1 MAWGRRERG
10 KRHGE
15 KEKRPYVT
23 FFVFSLSTG
32 KNRFRCF
39 AFQLICPI
47 TSGIQEEDDKLRV
60 IRRRSPNPKFFLIS
74 GVDFKIKHL
83 MVGGKKLKLTI
94 WDTAGQ
100 ERFRTIT
107 SSYYRNAQG
116 IFLVYDV
123 TRRETFTNLSEIWAK
138 EIELYST
145 NQDCIKML
153 VGNKVDKESDRVVTK
168 EEGIAF
174 AQEYGC
180 LFLECSA
187 KTRANVEKCFEELAQ
202 KILEVPSLLEE
213 GSAIGKKNILKQR
226 QESQKNMGSS
236 GSVNAITFTITNNC
250 EFTVW
255 PATLSGGGHPLLD
268 TTGFTL
274 DPGSTVYLPAP
285 PTWSGRLWARTHCS
299 TDPTGRFSCL
309 SGDCASGSI
318 SCSGAGGI
326 PPATLAEFT
335 LDGADGND
343 FYDTS
348 LVDGFNLPLSI
359 VPDVAGCSAT
369 GCASDVNQLCPVE
382 LQQTADDG
390 EVIGCK
396 SPCLVFQTDQYCCTG
411 AYSDP
416 HTCTATD
423 YSRVF
428 KDACPR
434 AYSYPYDD
442 PTSTFTCVGA
452 NYLIT
457 FCPVDGI

>member
-1 MAWGRRERG
+1 MGSPTGQGSSYDYSFKILLIGDSGVG
-10 KRHGE
+10 KSSLL
-15 KEKRPYVT
+15 VT
-23 FFVFSLSTG
+23 FISHYV
-32 KNRFRCF
+32 
-39 AFQLICPI
+39 
-47 TSGIQEEDDKLRV
+47 EDLTPT
-60 IRRRSPNPKFFLIS
+60 I

-236 GSVNAITFTITNNC
+236 GS
-250 EFTVW
+250 
-255 PATLSGGGHPLLD
+255 
-268 TTGFTL
+268 
-274 DPGSTVYLPAP
+274 
-285 PTWSGRLWARTHCS
+285 
-299 TDPTGRFSCL
+299 
-309 SGDCASGSI
+309 DC
-318 SCSGAGGI
+318 C
-326 PPATLAEFT
+326 F
-335 LDGADGND
+335 
-343 FYDTS
+343 
-348 LVDGFNLPLSI
+348 
-359 VPDVAGCSAT
+359 
-369 GCASDVNQLCPVE
+369 
-382 LQQTADDG
+382 
-390 EVIGCK
+390 
-396 SPCLVFQTDQYCCTG
+396 
-411 AYSDP
+411 
-416 HTCTATD
+416 
-423 YSRVF
+423 
-428 KDACPR
+428 
-434 AYSYPYDD
+434 
-442 PTSTFTCVGA
+442 
-452 NYLIT
+452 
-457 FCPVDGI
+457 